1 MNPKPTMPTRS
12 MVLILPITVV
22 RLVLCGHIVSILLR
36 AGADGKYICSKNIR
50 ALDGTFHDKFVET
63 MLQLT

>member
-1 MNPKPTMPTRS
+1 